1 MDQSLRGFN
10 ISSASAFDRR
20 PCPPDG
26 KFNLA
31 CIIGVNRWCQDFPS
45 IYKCH
50 IYLNK
55 EVFNVNSSFPRAN
68 GSEQKVNEV

>member
-31 CIIGVNRWCQDFPS
+31 CIIGVNRWCQTFHRYTS
-45 IYKCH
+45 V